1 MRSIGSRLRRLRQ
14 PRRRRDFDPGWMRAY
29 QRTLLAAGGGTLGLF
44 IVLCAVAAV
53 WIDISDFHATMRL
66 RFAAEKSRLLV
77 RMAESTTLLKRLTAV
92 AEGIW
97 DPGAKPSPNL
107 AAEYAARRSI
117 VRQDRLDPTMI
128 VAAHAVRDRA
138 GGNVPLLALSERL
151 LTAGA
156 ERKQT
161 PFASAN
167 FYMIGLDGRF
177 VGTLLRVAPGEMP
190 PRDRLDDLQGS
201 VARAWPDV
209 VAILRDAAAH
219 PEHTADHVMWL
230 PPRGD
235 PVTSERMVR
244 LASWVF
250 DHHDR
255 PLALIVRAVRPA
267 DVMSAVG
274 VNSRD
279 GALAVID
286 ASRDVLLQ
294 PPGARNVDIADALQT
309 LGRARPNAMEQ
320 YLHDGRF
327 VIHDT
332 IPDTD
337 WELVHTYSMRTVLAR
352 NAPRLGVIAA
362 VTLVGLALLVG
373 GLIVINRRILVPSY
387 LRATRLQESERLNRT
402 LIRTAP
408 VGLALIGE
416 ADGQV
421 LLRNEVMARD
431 ERDAQGE
438 TLSSR
443 IWQLFAR
450 SRRECAASA
459 RSAPVSSEIAFDRQ
473 SQPASETHLLVNL
486 VRVKYRGRD
495 ALLCTAVDITARK
508 LTEQSLEAARRAA
521 DQANK
526 AKSVFLATMS
536 HEIRT
541 PLNAV
546 IGNLELMK
554 RGTLPDVQR
563 KRLEIVDS
571 SSSSLLHILNDVL
584 DLSKVEAGQ
593 LRIDAVPFD
602 CVALLNSVADSF
614 RPLAVAKGLR
624 LVRDVAPDWPRYR
637 VGDPI
642 RIRQIV
648 SNLLSNAIKFTETG
662 DVTITARGRQAD
674 GRDYLDIHVIDTGIG
689 IPESAQ
695 ATIFALYQQADDSI
709 HRRYGGTGLGLA
721 LCRRLVDA
729 MGGEISVR
737 SEPGAGSE
745 FHVCLPLRVTDVEP
759 VDARADDDASTA
771 IAGGRFVGADGA
783 PLRVL
788 VVEDHPA
795 SGLMLADQFREL
807 GVDATIVANGEQ
819 ALAAFDRNRFDFVL
833 TDLGLPDMDGWML
846 ADAIRERNAHV
857 PIVAMT
863 AHAGPDEQQRC
874 AAAGV
879 RALLAKPVTL
889 TVLAQA
895 LSASAHVAP
904 MDEKAGDADEIR
916 ALPKTVL
923 AAMREVTHG
932 SLASI
937 DRALTAGDA
946 ETVARELHLQS
957 GGFLSVGHR
966 VLAELC
972 SGLEQLVRDEG
983 LDVFAELWLSLR
995 GELMEALEAL
1005 DAPPVAGK
1013 ADTSS

>member
-77 RMAESTTLLKRLTAV
+77 CMAESTTILKRMTAV

-97 DPGAKPSPNL
+97 DPGAKPSPTL
-107 AAEYAARRSI
+107 AAAYAARTGI
-117 VRQDRLDPTMI
+117 VRQDRLDPTI
-128 VAAHAVRDRA
+128 IFAAQAVRDRA
-138 GGNVPLLALSERL
+138 GGNAPLLALSERL
-151 LTAGA
+151 FTAGA

-161 PFASAN
+161 AFAAAN

-190 PRDRLDDLQGS
+190 PRDRLDDLSGS

-209 VAILRDAAAH
+209 AAILRDAAAH

-286 ASRDVLLQ
+286 ASHDVLLQ
-294 PPGARNVDIADALQT
+294 PPGARNADIADTLQT

-352 NAPRLGVIAA
+352 NAPRLAVIAA
-362 VTLVGLALLVG
+362 VTLVGLALLAG

-431 ERDAQGE
+431 ERDAQGDA
-438 TLSSR
+438 LSSR

-450 SRRECAASA
+450 ARRECAAPA
-459 RSAPVSSEIAFDRQ
+459 RSAPVSSEIAFDRK
-473 SQPASETHLLVNL
+473 SEPGSETHLLVNL

-526 AKSVFLATMS
+526 AKSIFLATMS

-554 RGTLPDVQR
+554 RGSLPDVQR

-571 SSSSLLHILNDVL
+571 SSSSLLYILNDVL

-602 CVALLNSVADSF
+602 CAALLRDVTGSF
-614 RPLAVAKGLR
+614 RSLATKKGLR
-624 LVRDVAPDWPRYR
+624 LHGDVARDLAPYR

-648 SNLLSNAIKFTETG
+648 WNLIGNAIKFTETG
-662 DVTITARGRQAD
+662 DVTVAARGHVAD
-674 GRDYLDIHVIDTGIG
+674 GREWVEIRVSDTGIG
-689 IPESAQ
+689 IPEAAQ
-695 ATIFALYQQADDSI
+695 ATIFGLYEQADETI

-729 MGGEISVR
+729 MGGTISVA
-737 SEPGAGSE
+737 SEPGKGST
-745 FHVCLPLRVTDVEP
+745 FRVDIPLPVSADTPIGDV
-759 VDARADDDASTA
+759 DDAEREPGAAFVSGD
-771 IAGGRFVGADGA
+771 GGAR
-783 PLRVL
+783 LRVL
-788 VVEDHPA
+788 AVEDHPA
-795 SGLMLADQFREL
+795 SGLLLADQFNEM
-807 GVDATIVANGEQ
+807 GVDATIVERGDR
-819 ALAAFDRNRFDFVL
+819 ALAELARGGFDIVL
-833 TDLGLPDMDGWML
+833 TDLGLPDMDGWAL
-846 ADAIRERNAHV
+846 ARAIHERQADLPV
-857 PIVAMT
+857 IAMT
-863 AHAGPDEQQRC
+863 AHASPEDVRRC
-874 AAAGV
+874 AEAGI
-879 RALLAKPVTL
+879 ASLLPKPLTL
-889 TVLAQA
+889 RTLWQA
-895 LSASAHVAP
+895 LDASTRGPLARVTVHA
-904 MDEKAGDADEIR
+904 ADRGLTKPLLI
-916 ALPKTVL
+916 
-923 AAMREVTHG
+923 AMRDTTRA

-937 DRALTAGDA
+937 DHALSTED
-946 ETVARELHLQS
+946 VDRVVRELHSLS
-957 GGFLSVGHR
+957 GGFLSVGQR
-966 VLAELC
+966 VVAELC
-972 SGLEQLVRDEG
+972 SGLQQVVRDEG
-983 LDVFAELWLSLR
+983 LPVFAELWPALRSELADAVDGLGR
-995 GELMEALEAL
+995 GERVAEA
-1005 DAPPVAGK
+1005 
-1013 ADTSS
+1013 